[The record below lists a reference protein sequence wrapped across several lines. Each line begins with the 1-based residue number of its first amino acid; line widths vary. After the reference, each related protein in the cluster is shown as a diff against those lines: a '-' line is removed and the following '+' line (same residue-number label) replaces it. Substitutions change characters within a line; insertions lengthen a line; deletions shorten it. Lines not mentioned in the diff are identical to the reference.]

1 MFNLLIDPLTS
12 RHQAVEDTGI
22 QVAPKV
28 QLLFLGPQQ
37 YSDWCF
43 AGENYTP
50 PCLYLLVGFSVYLL
64 SFIPFVL

>member
-43 AGENYTP
+43 AGESHTSP
-50 PCLYLLVGFSVYLL
+50 SLFLLVGFSICLL